1 MATCMFVTAQDIPGI
16 RRDDEC
22 MATIMF
28 AVQILLRNQDMT
40 TATYLARRRADKES
54 ETLSRTS
61 LRGAALYPPPDGVQA
76 NTPTKNT
83 PTTRTTATV
92 ARPAAECSSLEDR
105 LQKLEFLMASKR
117 SSSRDKSSERQGEK
131 RRGEAKSKRTR
142 ILLRPPS
149 APPSAHTCNT
159 APALPLQMHS
169 QFPTR
174 LFSHRRDHT
183 PGPPCDLVQVDVP
196 DNIQRQGPSAQTPK
210 HVLNVSQERIR
221 PEHPTFRPDEREGE
235 KQRQWQ
241 RQTELEQER
250 QGERGREW
258 AMPGGREK
266 RNKDT
271 TTTASQR
278 QSLAASADVATQ
290 ANADQELN
298 QCASL
303 RRELEA
309 ALREKKHLQQER
321 EATSEECRMLHQALL
336 ARAEECATSKE
347 NLRLAVHGH
356 KMALQA
362 HEETVCC
369 VCMSVCL
376 CACSRACVFA
386 RLCIR
391 VVREA
396 HASLVCL
403 IGSLARL
410 P

>member
-1 MATCMFVTAQDIPGI
+1 MFVTAQDIPGI

-40 TATYLARRRADKES
+40 TAAYLARRRADKES
-54 ETLSRTS
+54 ESVFRTS
-61 LRGAALYPPPDGVQA
+61 LRGAALYPPPDGVHA
-76 NTPTKNT
+76 NTP
-83 PTTRTTATV
+83 TTATV
-92 ARPAAECSSLEDR
+92 ARPGAECSSLEDR
-105 LQKLEFLMASKR
+105 LQKLERLMASKR
-117 SSSRDKSSERQGEK
+117 SSSCDKSSERQGEK
-131 RRGEAKSKRTR
+131 RRGEAKSKRSR
-142 ILLRPPS
+142 ILIRPPS

-169 QFPTR
+169 QLPTR

-183 PGPPCDLVQVDVP
+183 PAPPCDLVQVDVP
-196 DNIQRQGPSAQTPK
+196 DQIQRQDPPAQTLK

-221 PEHPTFRPDEREGE
+221 SEHPTLRPDEREGE

-250 QGERGREW
+250 PGERGREW
-258 AMPGGREK
+258 AKTGGREK

-271 TTTASQR
+271 TTSASQR
-278 QSLAASADVATQ
+278 QSLTASGDVARQ
-290 ANADQELN
+290 ADAGQELNLEN

-309 ALREKKHLQQER
+309 AMREKTHLQQGM
-321 EATSEECRMLHQALL
+321 EATSEECRMLHQELL
-336 ARAEECATSKE
+336 ARDEECATSKE

-362 HEETVCC
+362 HAETVCY

-376 CACSRACVFA
+376 CACSHAC
-386 RLCIR
+386 LCIR
-391 VVREA
+391 VVCEA
-396 HASLVCL
+396 HASLSSL

-410 P
+410 L